1 VRAIFCRLSYVKFSH
16 GKMPGDLV
24 MYHALKTAC
33 SGDIL
38 PGMGQAQQSDTT
50 IAAAGD
56 GRLLREKVYDQ
67 LRAEMI
73 SCVLPPGTEIRE
85 NELALRFGVSK
96 SPVRDALM
104 RLEREGLVITLPR
117 QGYRVA
123 PVSLAD
129 VQDMFHLRDALEQAC
144 MERIVRRA
152 SDEQLAQLD
161 PFRHY
166 RAADWQDGFV
176 AYNREFH
183 RTLARIAGNG
193 RMRDQLI
200 DLIDQMERAVQLSV
214 SSLKKGDP
222 QSLVDE
228 HIELIDALQARQ
240 TARAQRLAAR
250 HVGEAGK
257 RVVQAMSRVVI
268 AG

>member
-1 VRAIFCRLSYVKFSH
+1 
-16 GKMPGDLV
+16 MN
-24 MYHALKTAC
+24 TAT
-33 SGDIL
+33 L
-38 PGMGQAQQSDTT
+38 
-50 IAAAGD
+50 AAVND
-56 GRLLREKVYDQ
+56 SRLLREKVYDE
-67 LRAEMI
+67 LRADLI
-73 SCVLPPGTEIRE
+73 SCRLAPGTEIRE
-85 NELALRFGVSK
+85 NDLAQRFAVSK

-144 MERIVRRA
+144 MERITRRA
-152 SDEQLAQLD
+152 SDEQLTALD
-161 PFRHY
+161 RFRSFQ
-166 RAADWQDGFV
+166 AADWPGGFV

-183 RTLARIAGNG
+183 RALARISGNA
-193 RMRDQLI
+193 RMRDHLI
-200 DLIDQMERAVQLSV
+200 ELIDQMERAVVLSV

-228 HIELIDALQARQ
+228 HAELVSALQARQ
-240 TARAQRLAAR
+240 ATRAQRIVSR

-257 RVVQAMSRVVI
+257 RVMQAMSRVVI